1 MLRPSSA
8 WNILTTF
15 VVALLLCSCRGGSQP
30 TPEIA
35 TLSVTIVGSGT
46 VQPMGGA
53 YAVGT
58 TVILTAYPDA
68 YWRFDRWNGDAE
80 GRKNQIELEI
90 RADTAVTAVFVA
102 LAEDSTLP
110 STPTPT
116 ATPFPA
122 IPVTIDIDTNQDRVN
137 ISPYIYGTNS
147 DMGLDLFTFRRL
159 GGNRMTGYNWKT
171 NASNAGSDWDHYSD
185 NFMCEIFDL
194 KDECNTVGSVITTW
208 HDQSL
213 AMSAMSQLTLQM
225 AGYVAADM
233 NKTVTEEEIAPSPRW
248 NAAPFAK
255 RSSVATELGE
265 TDGTVSI
272 GEQVSFLVSR
282 YGDASTPSGV
292 KIYGLDNEPDL
303 WSHTH
308 PRIIPNPIG
317 AAELITRST
326 ALATVIKE
334 IDPNALV
341 FGYESYGFY
350 GYYSL
355 QNAPDWQHV
364 KGEYSW
370 YIDYYLDQ
378 MKQQGD
384 AAGMRLLDGLSLHWY
399 PEAQGG
405 GQRIVGA
412 GVGNTDVQKARVQA
426 PRSLWDP
433 TYIETSWI
441 AQRFPG
447 YLPLIPRLRKSIDTY
462 YPGTHL
468 AFTEFSYG
476 GESHISG
483 GLAMADI
490 LGIFG
495 KYGVYSAAYWPMEAD
510 QSYIRAAYR
519 LFRDYDGAGSTYGDT
534 AVRATTSHIADLSVY
549 ASIFGSDDTTLH
561 IIVLNKNFDISA
573 DLCFTVVGD
582 RTYLSGEVWAFDA
595 ASAEI
600 TQRGRITAIAND
612 HFPYTLQPL
621 TAAHI
626 ILRALDE

>member
-1 MLRPSSA
+1 
-8 WNILTTF
+8 
-15 VVALLLCSCRGGSQP
+15 
-30 TPEIA
+30 
-35 TLSVTIVGSGT
+35 
-46 VQPMGGA
+46 
-53 YAVGT
+53 VGT
-58 TVILTAYPDA
+58 TITLTAYPDA
-68 YWRFDRWNGDAE
+68 AWRFDRWNGDIK
-80 GRKNQIELEI
+80 GSRNQVSLKI
-90 RADTAVTAVFVA
+90 RADMAVTAVFVA
-102 LAEDSTLP
+102 LAEDPAST
-110 STPTPT
+110 STPTHSATSRLTPSPT
-116 ATPFPA
+116 ATPSPA
-122 IPVTIDIDTNQDRVN
+122 IPVTIDIDTNQDRID

-171 NASNAGSDWDHYSD
+171 NASNAGSDWHHYSD

-208 HDQSL
+208 HDQSR

-233 NKTVTEEEIAPSPRW
+233 NKIVTEEETAPSPRW

-255 RSSVATELGE
+255 RSSVATGPGL
-265 TDGTVSI
+265 TDDTVSI
-272 GEQVSFLVSR
+272 GEQVAFLVDR
-282 YGDASTPSGV
+282 YGDASTPSGIR
-292 KIYGLDNEPDL
+292 IYGLDNEPDL

-308 PRIIPNPIG
+308 PRIFPDPIG
-317 AAELITRST
+317 AMELITRSS

-355 QNAPDWQHV
+355 QDAPDWQRE
-364 KGEYSW
+364 KGEYNW

-405 GQRIVGA
+405 GQRIVDA

-426 PRSLWDP
+426 PRSLWDQN
-433 TYIETSWI
+433 YIETSWI

-447 YLPLIPRLRKSIDTY
+447 YLPLIPRLWKSIDTY

-483 GLAMADI
+483 GLAMADV

-534 AVRATTSHIADLSVY
+534 AVRATTSHIADVSVY
-549 ASIFGSDDTTLH
+549 ASIVGSDDTTLH
-561 IIVLNKNFDISA
+561 IIVLNKNFDRPA

-595 ASAEI
+595 ATAEI
-600 TQRGRITAIAND
+600 TQRGRITAIADD

-626 ILRALDE
+626 ILRALDESAYAPVPTGMSTNPPNPANDLISFRDTVTPGWAN